1 MLDDA
6 AVLLDGAGQE
16 PGHIN
21 EGHKRNVKAVA
32 KANEAPSFDRG
43 IDVENASQMGALVGA
58 DAYWATTEPGEADD
72 HIAGKILVDLQ
83 EIVFVHHC
91 LDNVLNIVRL
101 GGVIRNDGV
110 QLLIAAIGIIAGRPE
125 RRVFPVVA
133 RQEAQEFTNSVQT
146 LTLAC

>member
-43 IDVENASQMGALVGA
+43 IDVENASQIGGLVGD

-101 GGVIRNDGV
+101 CGGIRNDGV
-110 QLLIAAIGIIAGRPE
+110 SLPIVAGWVIARPSGRA
-125 RRVFPVVA
+125 VC
-133 RQEAQEFTNSVQT
+133 S
-146 LTLAC
+146 

>member
-43 IDVENASQMGALVGA
+43 IDVENASQIGGLVGD

-72 HIAGKILVDLQ
+72 HIAGKFFGASRKRVLFHTVLV
-83 EIVFVHHC
+83 
-91 LDNVLNIVRL
+91 NVLITFGL
-101 GGVIRNDGV
+101 SGFI
-110 QLLIAAIGIIAGRPE
+110 
-125 RRVFPVVA
+125 
-133 RQEAQEFTNSVQT
+133 
-146 LTLAC
+146 